1 MENTDLIPKIVDLEL
16 SGTSLSKIADKL
28 EISDSRLRTI
38 RKSTEYAEHA
48 DKQLKNHSLSLA
60 KKAELLN
67 AIHSAAVNGNAQS
80 QKLLAGIGGLLD
92 KKDESENLSEIDDTS
107 LILRA
112 IWAGTD
118 KFDIYKKD
126 KKFAKKAD
134 TILKQLKELA
144 GESS

>member
-1 MENTDLIPKIVDLEL
+1 MDNTDLIPKIVDLEL

-28 EISDSRLRTI
+28 GISDSRLRAI
-38 RKSTEYAEHA
+38 RKSPEYADYA
-48 DKQLKNHSLSLA
+48 DKQLRNHSLSLA

-92 KKDESENLSEIDDTS
+92 KKEETEDLSNLDDTS
-107 LILRA
+107 LVLRA

-118 KFDIYKKD
+118 KFDLYKKD

-144 GESS
+144 HD